1 MSPYEDYYGY
11 PFLDELHNFFPDFL
25 YNNQRFTSLGDVFG
39 YMNTQ
44 MSNRFNLYAAA
55 RVRHRRP
62 ARRAARAAAA
72 APSVP
77 YFEDMNYIDNHI
89 NNNNINNINNT
100 PLYTPSNIYGTAQAA
115 APAPT
120 QRIAP
125 GVSVVPP
132 QRRAAQ
138 PMVDLFSTEFVIRD
152 PIGGLG
158 NGGTAG
164 LTGLASLLVPELQ
177 PRNLSDLLGNGG
189 IAGLA
194 GLASLLVPEL
204 QPRNLSDLFAQ
215 IPGFADAVPVR
226 PTTAQISAATTEATH
241 AAEDGEVCAICQDD
255 IISGCQTRKISHCD
269 HTFHRGCI
277 DTWFA
282 QNVHCPVCRHD
293 IRDVA
298 PSTQRGVA
306 QQVEGN
312 ETEDEEVDDN
322 IVD

>member
-1 MSPYEDYYGY
+1 MSGMPPYEDYYGY

-25 YNNQRFTSLGDVFG
+25 YNNQRFTSLADVFG

-62 ARRAARAAAA
+62 ARRAARAA

-158 NGGTAG
+158 NGG
-164 LTGLASLLVPELQ
+164 
-177 PRNLSDLLGNGG
+177 

-255 IISGCQTRKISHCD
+255 IISGCQTRTISHCD

-298 PSTQRGVA
+298 PSTQRTVT

>member
-1 MSPYEDYYGY
+1 MSGTPAYEEYYGF

-25 YNNQRFTSLGDVFG
+25 YNNQRFTSVGDVFG

-44 MSNRFNLYAAA
+44 MSNRFNLYSAA
-55 RVRHRRP
+55 RVRYRRP
-62 ARRAARAAAA
+62 ATQRAASAQQQAAA
-72 APSVP
+72 VP
-77 YFEDMNYIDNHI
+77 YFEDMNYIDNRNTHI
-89 NNNNINNINNT
+89 NNNINNNNNI
-100 PLYTPSNIYGTAQAA
+100 PFYTPSNIFGTAQASA
-115 APAPT
+115 APVAAAT
-120 QRIAP
+120 HRIAP

-138 PMVDLFSTEFVIRD
+138 PTVDLFSTEFVIRD

-158 NGGTAG
+158 
-164 LTGLASLLVPELQ
+164 Q
-177 PRNLSDLLGNGG
+177 GG

-215 IPGFADAVPVR
+215 IPGFADAVLVR
-226 PTTAQISAATTEATH
+226 PTAVQISAATTEATQTT
-241 AAEDGEVCAICQDD
+241 EDGDVCAICQDD
-255 IISGCQTRKISHCD
+255 IIAGCQIRTIRHCN

-298 PSTQRGVA
+298 TTSQTDA
-306 QQVEGN
+306 GN
-312 ETEDEEVDDN
+312 ETEDEGIEDN